1 MNLTLLLSQ
10 LGLSAKASQDVM
22 LFLVVIVTS
31 FAFMLLIGRNRL
43 ISTLVGLY
51 ISLALLAAVPSDWLD
66 GFSYRAIFF
75 LGCVVVLSLSGKKMF
90 EASISGA
97 GKTFLAKM
105 FFLSFLEVMLFLS
118 ALLQMASSK
127 VVSVY
132 VSKRALDYLTSEYA
146 FLTWMVLPLVFIF
159 FVYRRK

>member
-22 LFLVVIVTS
+22 LFLVVIVAS

-51 ISLALLAAVPSDWLD
+51 VSLALLESVPSAWLD
-66 GFSYRAIFF
+66 GFTYQAIFF
-75 LGCVVVLSLSGKKMF
+75 LGCVVVLSISGKKMF
-90 EASISGA
+90 DASISGA
-97 GKTFLAKM
+97 GKTFLVKM

-118 ALLQMASSK
+118 ALLKMASPK
-127 VVSVY
+127 VVSAY
-132 VSKRALDYLTSEYA
+132 VSQRALDYLTSEYA
-146 FLTWMVLPLVFIF
+146 LLAWMVLPLAFVFFI
-159 FVYRRK
+159 YRKK